1 MRGLPSPLAPC
12 PARTSMAAPP
22 PRSQRRDAA
31 LLPAPGL
38 QERPKSGDPALPPPA
53 AGPRT
58 CLCGPQGLSVPFPQ
72 PPFSGGP
79 QGLVS
84 WAASPGH
91 LLPRAQCRARCALA
105 GERRPSLLAAGG
117 LGVSF
122 PPSES
127 SLYFPHLCLRLKH
140 LFFSPPFVIFIFTE
154 VEKGHLA
161 KPLFPAVYKEFE
173 ELHKMV
179 TKLCQDYLRS
189 SGPCSQAPLEVNN
202 NKVAESL
209 GITEEFLRKREGYA
223 DCVPGKCTSPEEA
236 PAELEGARPQKRAD
250 EIAEDGL
257 ASVKRTRRDAVPQD
271 PTECPAEDGG
281 LQRPA
286 LRAPAAGAGFA
297 PGVNGGASPGPEES
311 PAMPAPKQEGSAA
324 QAGHRLAALTGWA
337 AQGGP
342 VDPTALRQGALGR
355 GSPVP

>member
-1 MRGLPSPLAPC
+1 
-12 PARTSMAAPP
+12 MAAPP

-202 NKVAESL
+202 NKVTSSPGES
-209 GITEEFLRKREGYA
+209 GPEPREGCPVKKEDVYLSH
-223 DCVPGKCTSPEEA
+223 DVLTS
-236 PAELEGARPQKRAD
+236 
-250 EIAEDGL
+250 
-257 ASVKRTRRDAVPQD
+257 S
-271 PTECPAEDGG
+271 
-281 LQRPA
+281 
-286 LRAPAAGAGFA
+286 
-297 PGVNGGASPGPEES
+297 
-311 PAMPAPKQEGSAA
+311 
-324 QAGHRLAALTGWA
+324 
-337 AQGGP
+337 
-342 VDPTALRQGALGR
+342 
-355 GSPVP
+355 